1 MMNVINIRND
11 KHKISPGY
19 GRKSHDF
26 ENVTEQVMLEREQSR
41 VASSSILKTTLC

>member
-11 KHKISPGY
+11 KHKIFPGY
-19 GRKSHDF
+19 SRKSRDF
-26 ENVTEQVMLEREQSR
+26 KNVTEQVMLEREPSR